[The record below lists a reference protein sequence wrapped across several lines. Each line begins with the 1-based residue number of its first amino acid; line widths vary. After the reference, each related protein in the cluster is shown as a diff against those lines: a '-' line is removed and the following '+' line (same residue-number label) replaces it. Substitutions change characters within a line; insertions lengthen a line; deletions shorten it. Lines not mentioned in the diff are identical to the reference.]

1 MDIKQIRLR
10 NLRILI
16 GEAGTIA
23 NLARL
28 SNTAPAYLSQ
38 ILNSLPTSTGRP
50 RSVGDKLAR
59 KLELAMN
66 KPYGWMDRG
75 NEDLPD
81 MTSCTGDVVNYVPLI
96 NESMAC
102 RYESN
107 LDNSQYESSERI
119 PVPIPVGSRSF
130 AIRVLADSME
140 PKFLNGDII
149 VIDPDIE
156 PKPLDFVLVLDQTSN
171 HISFKQLIE
180 DGKQRFLRPLNPRYP
195 LVELQA
201 CHRMIGKVVY
211 RGEIL

>member
-59 KLELAMN
+59 KLEQAMN
-66 KPYGWMDRG
+66 KPYGWMDRNNDDEYDTASIPVG
-75 NEDLPD
+75 SV
-81 MTSCTGDVVNYVPLI
+81 TYVPLI
-96 NESMAC
+96 DESKVC
-102 RYESN
+102 LYQGNTDRG
-107 LDNSQYESSERI
+107 QSEITELI
-119 PVPIPVGSRSF
+119 PVPIQVGKRSF

-140 PKFLNGDII
+140 PKFLDGDII
-149 VIDPDIE
+149 IVDPDVE
-156 PKPLDFVLVLDQTSN
+156 SKPSDFVIVLDKSSN
-171 HISFKQLIE
+171 KISFKQLIE
-180 DGKQRFLRPLNPRYP
+180 DGKQNYLKPLNPRYP
-195 LVELQA
+195 LVELQEY
-201 CHRMIGKVVY
+201 HTLIGKVVY
-211 RGEIL
+211 RGDVF